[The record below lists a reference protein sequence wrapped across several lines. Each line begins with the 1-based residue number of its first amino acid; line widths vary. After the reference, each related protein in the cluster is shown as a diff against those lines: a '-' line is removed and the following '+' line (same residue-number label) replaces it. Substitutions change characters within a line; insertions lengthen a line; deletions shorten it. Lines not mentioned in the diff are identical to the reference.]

1 MATNFFSRWSQRKLD
16 ESTDESQ
23 ETEQTL
29 EITESSSEI
38 SSGQSNASSEIEQVD
53 TEASTETTLS
63 SAGAEEAT
71 DVQGLAPE
79 EDVSVAQLLVSEA
92 SESVKKAA
100 LRKLFLS
107 EEFNV
112 RDGLD
117 DYDDD
122 YSNLKSLSEGV
133 AETLR
138 DWVKDKTEEETAPE
152 EEQVIDNKHEGEVL
166 EQDFGASFDFFTDA
180 SPFAAGD
187 FVLASFNL
195 IANSE
200 GLTSFSLT
208 DFWNPAAFSDYNIA
222 FSGTDSINVSAIP
235 EPTSIALLMLAGC
248 ALISTRR
255 KVK

>member
-29 EITESSSEI
+29 EITEFSSEI

-138 DWVKDKTEEETAPE
+138 DWVKDKTEEETTLE
-152 EEQVIDNKHEGEVL
+152 EEQVIDNKDEGDVL
-166 EQDFGASFDFFTDA
+166 EGTESDLEVSDNELETSESAEIAEEEKELYKNTVPDIGAA
-180 SPFAAGD
+180 
-187 FVLASFNL
+187 
-195 IANSE
+195 I
-200 GLTSFSLT
+200 
-208 DFWNPAAFSDYNIA
+208 SDEADLKKMGQNI
-222 FSGTDSINVSAIP
+222 P
-235 EPTSIALLMLAGC
+235 HKE
-248 ALISTRR
+248 
-255 KVK
+255 